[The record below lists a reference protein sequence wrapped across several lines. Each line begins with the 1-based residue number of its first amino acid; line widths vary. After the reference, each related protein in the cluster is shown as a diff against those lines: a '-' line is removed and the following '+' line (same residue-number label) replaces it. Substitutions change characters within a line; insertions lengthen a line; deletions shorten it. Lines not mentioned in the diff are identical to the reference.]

1 MSNIENNFIDWPEAS
16 EDYFIPF
23 SFSLFSSE
31 FQGTTDE
38 TGSQSI
44 TVPPESFYVAPSTHF
59 VTKMNV
65 DELKERIEVELNNQ
79 SGVSFKFFPSRCR
92 WEGTYSNV
100 CTYSDEPYCCKFEV
114 NVYER
119 SSGELVVEGNR
130 LSGDSF
136 AFIGIYKVIRNIVK

>member
-1 MSNIENNFIDWPEAS
+1 MSNIQNNPIYWPESS
-16 EDYFIPF
+16 EAYFIPF
-23 SFSLFSSE
+23 SSFSSE
-31 FQGTTDE
+31 FQGTMDD

-59 VTKMNV
+59 VTKMNI
-65 DELKERIEVELNNQ
+65 DELKERIEIELNSQ

-92 WEGTYSNV
+92 WEG
-100 CTYSDEPYCCKFEV
+100 TYSDEPYCCKFEV